1 MTGYKSKRDMAEDKY
16 FGDALTIAYQSGFYD
31 GKKAAQKAQE
41 PVAWMYQ
48 EYRDGWRDE
57 IQFVQPPND
66 PIYFRNI
73 VPVYDTPPPPAQEPV
88 AYLCRLDEHG
98 LFDLPTPDKACED
111 CFPVYTAPPQRPWVG
126 LTQDEPM
133 QIWDGIIKYAPSEMR
148 IKDFAQAIEAKLKE
162 KNNAA

>member
-1 MTGYKSKRDMAEDKY
+1 MTGYESKRDMAEDKY

-57 IQFVQPPND
+57 IQFVQPPNG

-73 VPVYDTPPPPAQEPV
+73 VPVYD
-88 AYLCRLDEHG
+88 
-98 LFDLPTPDKACED
+98 
-111 CFPVYTAPPQRPWVG
+111 APPQRPWVG
-126 LTQDEPM
+126 LTEEEFDELE
-133 QIWDGIIKYAPSEMR
+133 YR
-148 IKDFAQAIEAKLKE
+148 FARYELYRAIEAKLKE
-162 KNNAA
+162 KNT